1 MSVHSLIPWYL
12 WELVKAFIL
21 TCSSFPNF
29 FLSRLLG
36 LFLVSGVV
44 PFPKLL
50 QLIPMPFW
58 MLLPSKN
65 CPSTGNSELN
75 KTKRTGSDFSR
86 NAIAVKT
93 QVFEKKVHIA
103 PSGTSSLPHRCS
115 LWFAQLLPVW
125 YVCVWRGWVV
135 GGWFKITLH
144 SITTKQPPLSSN
156 LSLVIVSFRFCIQ
169 EFFKGWLWQFLLGH

>member
-1 MSVHSLIPWYL
+1 
-12 WELVKAFIL
+12 
-21 TCSSFPNF
+21 
-29 FLSRLLG
+29 
-36 LFLVSGVV
+36 
-44 PFPKLL
+44 
-50 QLIPMPFW
+50 

-65 CPSTGNSELN
+65 CSTGNSELG
-75 KTKRTGSDFSR
+75 KTKGIGSDFSR
-86 NAIAVKT
+86 NAIEVKT

-103 PSGTSSLPHRCS
+103 PSGTSSLPKRCT

-125 YVCVWRGWVV
+125 YVCVGRV

-169 EFFKGWLWQFLLGH
+169 EFFKGWLAVFARSLVAFRDDSCILYPSIFSDIPPRSRIFVPYGSHQTTKKKKN